1 MSGVNALDTKRM
13 ERNREKGEGIEHGM
27 CTQKKRGRAR
37 EKERERAREKEQER
51 DRTHAQT
58 YRGACSTRQMTKS

>member
-27 CTQKKRGRAR
+27 CTQKKKGRAR
-37 EKERERAREKEQER
+37 EKEREREQER
-51 DRTHAQT
+51 RNKRETEHTH
-58 YRGACSTRQMTKS
+58 RHIETRVPSGR